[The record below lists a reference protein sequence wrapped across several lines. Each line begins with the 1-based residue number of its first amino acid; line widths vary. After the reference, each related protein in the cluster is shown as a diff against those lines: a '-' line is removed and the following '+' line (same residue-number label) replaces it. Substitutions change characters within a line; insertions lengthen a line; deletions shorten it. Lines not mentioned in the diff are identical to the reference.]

1 MKVNGINIKEKFN
14 GDVVSFS
21 PASMQIENNIVL
33 MDSSY
38 NVVLGEQQLKP
49 QERTLVIDFYKEDDM
64 SDFTSEISSSF
75 ILDIEDG
82 YIYQCFTKETPN
94 INQEGVQ
101 AYTYS
106 LNVYVLKR
114 KPLQTISFKGNKT
127 IANIGNCVSEA
138 IFKLSSTSAIAE
150 FTINGIT
157 CELKAND
164 PLVIDGIDKK
174 VYYESSPDVS
184 AFDSANIVVF
194 PKLQKGAND
203 ITVSD
208 TTVDVTISYYPT
220 FM

>member
-1 MKVNGINIKEKFN
+1 MKVNDIDIKENFN

-38 NVVLGEQQLKP
+38 NAVLGEQQLKP
-49 QERTLVIDFYKEDDM
+49 QERTLVIDFYKEDDI
-64 SDFTSEISSSF
+64 SNFISEISSSF

-82 YIYQCFTKETPN
+82 YIYQCFTKDTPG
-94 INQEGVQ
+94 IEQEGVQ
-101 AYTYS
+101 SFTFS

-114 KPLQTISFKGNKT
+114 KLLQMISFKGNKT
-127 IANIGNCVSEA
+127 IANLGNCMSEA
-138 IFKLSSTSAIAE
+138 IFKLSSTSAIAD
-150 FTINGIT
+150 FKINDIT

-164 PLVIDGIDKK
+164 PLIIDGIDKK
-174 VYYESSPDVS
+174 VYYESNPDVS
-184 AFDSANIVVF
+184 AFDSTNIVVF
-194 PKLQKGAND
+194 PKLQKGEND

-208 TTVDVTISYYPT
+208 SSVDVTVSYYPT

>member
-1 MKVNGINIKEKFN
+1 MKVNDINIKENFN
-14 GDVVSFS
+14 GDIVSFS
-21 PASMQIENNIVL
+21 PASMQIENNIIE

-49 QERTLVIDFYKEDDM
+49 QERTLVIDFYREDDI
-64 SDFTSEISSSF
+64 SDFISEISSSF

-82 YIYQCFTKETPN
+82 YIYQCFTKDTPG
-94 INQEGVQ
+94 IAQEGVQ
-101 AYTYS
+101 AFTFS

-127 IANIGNCVSEA
+127 ITNLGNCVSEA
-138 IFKLSSTSAIAE
+138 IFKLSSTSGIAD
-150 FTINGIT
+150 FTINDIT

-164 PLVIDGIDKK
+164 PLIIDGIDKK

-184 AFDSANIVVF
+184 VFDSANIVVF